1 MYKFKN
7 TADLSAAIEI
17 WSDYSKEKLI
27 EMLCYY
33 RDKATL
39 EHKQAVWLDELT
51 D

>member
-17 WSDYSKEKLI
+17 WSDYPKEKLI

-33 RDKATL
+33 RGQGYTRT
-39 EHKQAVWLDELT
+39 QASCMA
-51 D
+51 